1 MSSNYRK
8 PPESGQFKKGQSGNP
23 KGRPKKPVE
32 QLSTAYLFRKVANE
46 TVVMDMANGT
56 ATMTRWEALA
66 RAVQLLALKDTG
78 AARLL
83 SKMRKKFP
91 GKASPGGIYIMVVN
105 DSDMKL

>member
-1 MSSNYRK
+1 VRSNYRR
-8 PPESGQFKKGQSGNP
+8 PPKNGQFKKGQSGNP

-46 TVVMDMANGT
+46 TVVVDMANGT
-56 ATMTRWEALA
+56 TTMMRWEALA

-91 GKASPGGIYIMVVN
+91 GNAPPGGTYTMVLN
-105 DSDMKL
+105 DSDMKC